1 MMFDLHVPI
10 LDLRPTML
18 TVHVWPWWRG
28 AMVSGCF
35 EPVHDPAQHEQTAHD
50 AAHAGATSTLAPLPL
65 MMSTLVRPP
74 LPRLVTLMAYR
85 CDVGMPP
92 WHHTILHQRARAPPL
107 NTCERGWVAPSR
119 RSTAARGCAGRR
131 GWAAGPQCP
140 RARASTRCPTGC
152 ATTAIGCAH
161 TVPPGQPPVHRAVQA
176 GAPVHCT
183 LCTQCTCTCT
193 RTQSRAGWRCDG
205 SSSECP
211 PERSEYPGTCD
222 EQAPRLFVRPAGALV
237 QCVVAVA
244 WSSREGRRH
253 RVHHRRAE
261 PAGGPARRT
270 PSGRRLAL
278 GCWYY
283 AHAGISAGAAL
294 SLIVTIITM
303 HYREHEQ
310 PRAFYWCALHC
321 EGGLLQQ
328 LTRLLLLLRHMP
340 VHNSFEDF

>member
-1 MMFDLHVPI
+1 
-10 LDLRPTML
+10 ML

-176 GAPVHCT
+176 GALVHCT

-193 RTQSRAGWRCDG
+193 RTAVQAGDVTDHLVSALRSVADILVHVTNKRLASLSVLQAHSYNALSPSRG
-205 SSSECP
+205 
-211 PERSEYPGTCD
+211 
-222 EQAPRLFVRPAGALV
+222 PRGR
-237 QCVVAVA
+237 VVAIGCTIAGPSPRGGPPV
-244 WSSREGRRH
+244 E
-253 RVHHRRAE
+253 HHRGDDS
-261 PAGGPARRT
+261 PSDAGTMPMLESPLAR
-270 PSGRRLAL
+270 
-278 GCWYY
+278 
-283 AHAGISAGAAL
+283 
-294 SLIVTIITM
+294 
-303 HYREHEQ
+303 
-310 PRAFYWCALHC
+310 HC
-321 EGGLLQQ
+321 
-328 LTRLLLLLRHMP
+328 RLL
-340 VHNSFEDF
+340 